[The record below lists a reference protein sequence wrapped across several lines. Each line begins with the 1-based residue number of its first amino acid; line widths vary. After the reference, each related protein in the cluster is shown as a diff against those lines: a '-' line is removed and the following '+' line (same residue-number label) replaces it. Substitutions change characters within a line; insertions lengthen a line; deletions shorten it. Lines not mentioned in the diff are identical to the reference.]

1 MTTQSSATGLSRRT
15 FLRRAGVSGA
25 GLLVVPGL
33 LAACVQDSHVAT
45 RADGKTAID
54 FQLAWIKSMQFAGPF
69 MAEERGYYAGKHLG
83 VNMLG
88 GGPSVDAIDVVAS
101 KRAMIG
107 FADSNEIA
115 VARGKGVPIKAV
127 ATAFQKSPYAL
138 ISLSRSPVLTLKDQ
152 YGKTVAVS
160 DDSRPTV
167 EALMQRQGLDPGKVK
182 FVAKNPDPSVLADGQ
197 VNAYWGMVTDEGAAL
212 VARGVTIKSVLLA
225 DLGEPTYAETYF
237 VTDKTLT
244 DRRQD
249 VVNLLAADL
258 AGWKWAVE
266 NNDATAKIIH
276 DRYQPKGVG
285 LEVMRDQ
292 GKAQIDLI
300 TAGPKLLTISPDVFK
315 ANIASAVQSGL
326 IDKSYDVSEV
336 VDTTVLE
343 AARAAVP
350 A

>member
-1 MTTQSSATGLSRRT
+1 MTTQPSAAGLSRRA
-15 FLRRAGVSGA
+15 FLRRAGASGA

-33 LAACVQDSHVAT
+33 LAACGGQDSHA
-45 RADGKTAID
+45 AAGAID
-54 FQLAWIKSMQFAGPF
+54 LQLAWIKSMQFAGPF
-69 MAEERGYYAGKHLG
+69 IAEERGYYAGKHL
-83 VNMLG
+83 VVSLLG

-101 KRAMIG
+101 GRAMIG

-127 ATAFQKSPYAL
+127 ATAFQKSPFAMM
-138 ISLSRSPVLTLKDQ
+138 SLSRAPVLTLKDQ
-152 YGKTVAVS
+152 YGRTVAVS
-160 DDSRPTV
+160 DGSRPTV

-182 FVAKNPDPSVLADGQ
+182 FVPKNPDPSVLADGQ

-212 VARGVTIKSVLLA
+212 AARGVNIKSVLLA
-225 DLGEPTYAETYF
+225 DLGEPTYSDTYF
-237 VTDKTLT
+237 VTDKMLT

-249 VVNLLAADL
+249 VVSLLAADL

-276 DRYQPKGVG
+276 DRYQPKGVA

-292 GKAQIDLI
+292 GKAQIGLI
-300 TAGPKLLTISPDVFK
+300 TAGPRLLTISPDVFK

-326 IDKSYDVSEV
+326 IEKSYDVSDV

-343 AARAAVP
+343 SARAAVP